1 VPDDHVLEEKEEEKD
16 DERVKLTK
24 FLSDVG

>member
-1 VPDDHVLEEKEEEKD
+1 VPDDHVLKEKEEEKD